1 MRHDNAHPNPDSRPE
16 RAPAN
21 GGAPPPADDAAR
33 RGDAA
38 AGPPAS
44 GDPPPA
50 DDAPPGDSASHGPP
64 GDPPPGESADASL
77 DPDDHRSLGRRLDLF
92 HFREH
97 APGMVFW
104 HPDGFDLHRR
114 LQGAAR
120 AMLRAQGYREV
131 ATPQLLRA
139 PVWEASGH
147 WSHFA
152 GGMIKVAGDGP
163 PAALKP
169 VSCPGHLYIFDR
181 RAPSYRDL
189 PLRLAEFGVVHR
201 DEPSGTL
208 HGLLRL
214 RQFTQDDGH
223 ILCERPSQAEAE
235 IERFCAALPRFYR
248 AFGFADVEVAL
259 ATRPADRIGD
269 DALWDRSEAALARA
283 LDAIGQPY
291 AVHPGDGAFYGPKI
305 EFTLIDRA
313 GRPWQCGTIQFDFH
327 MPRAFNV
334 RYVDR
339 DGARQL
345 PVMLHRALFGSVER
359 FLGILLEHHRGR
371 LPAWLAPTQVAVL
384 PLSIEGQGAAAEA
397 LAAELAAAGLRARVD
412 DDGSLARRIRR
423 CHDDGV
429 PLQLILGKRELAAG
443 SVTLRDADGQRSLP
457 RDAILAALGEL
468 CRAPAIVDG
477 A

>member
-1 MRHDNAHPNPDSRPE
+1 
-16 RAPAN
+16 
-21 GGAPPPADDAAR
+21 
-33 RGDAA
+33 
-38 AGPPAS
+38 
-44 GDPPPA
+44 
-50 DDAPPGDSASHGPP
+50 
-64 GDPPPGESADASL
+64 
-77 DPDDHRSLGRRLDLF
+77 
-92 HFREH
+92 
-97 APGMVFW
+97 MVFW

-114 LQGAAR
+114 LKGAAR
-120 AMLRAQGYREV
+120 AVLRAQGYREV

-169 VSCPGHLYIFDR
+169 VSCPGHLYVFDR

-223 ILCERPSQAEAE
+223 ILCADPAQAEAE
-235 IERFCAALPRFYR
+235 LERFCGALPRFYR
-248 AFGFADVEVAL
+248 AFGFAEVEVAL
-259 ATRPADRIGD
+259 ATRPVERIGD

-283 LDAIGQPY
+283 LDALGQPY
-291 AVHPGDGAFYGPKI
+291 AIHPGDGAFYGPKI

-327 MPRAFNV
+327 MPRAFDV

-359 FLGILLEHHRGR
+359 FLGILLEHHRGQ
-371 LPAWLAPTQVAVL
+371 LPAWLAPTQIAIL
-384 PLSIEGQGAAAEA
+384 PLSTEAHGDAARA
-397 LAAELAAAGLRARVD
+397 LAADLENAGLRVRVD
-412 DDGSLARRIRR
+412 DDGTLSRRIRR
-423 CHDDGV
+423 CHDGGI
-429 PLQLILGKRELAAG
+429 PLQLILGARELAEG
-443 SVTLRDADGQRSLP
+443 RVTIRDRNGQRSAP
-457 RDAILAALGEL
+457 REAIIERLREA
-468 CRAPAIVDG
+468 CRAPAAVAG
-477 A
+477 ADLL